1 MVASAAA
8 ALVTAVDITA
18 PRPEV
23 YPEGASDFTGE
34 WVGESAGIFGTL
46 SIQRLASDRYYGRF
60 TSEDGLTRFVI
71 NLRQDRATR
80 RSPGAMEPGN
90 LVRFTWQDGR
100 GGRGEGWVLIN
111 RENSALSGEIRY
123 GGLGRGTSSAPTRP
137 ASWCAG
143 EARLRQGPASAATRS
158 GRRASAAT
166 GAFRAALACSPP
178 RWPRCSSVTYCPICA
193 LLAPC
198 QPVGSRRED
207 YSKCPGRGTR
217 WERGLADVRRV
228 AWGRGVGSRRREGAD
243 G

>member
-1 MVASAAA
+1 MARLVA
-8 ALVTAVDITA
+8 ALLLALAGGCERSGSSGEAVDITA

-71 NLRQDRATR
+71 NLRQDRAT
-80 RSPGAMEPGN
+80 PVAGGAMEPGN

-123 GGLGRGTSSAPTRP
+123 GGLGAWDFVRTDAPGLAAP
-137 ASWCAG
+137 G
-143 EARLRQGPASAATRS
+143 EAPAAGP
-158 GRRASAAT
+158 G
-166 GAFRAALACSPP
+166 
-178 RWPRCSSVTYCPICA
+178 
-193 LLAPC
+193 
-198 QPVGSRRED
+198 
-207 YSKCPGRGTR
+207 
-217 WERGLADVRRV
+217 ERGDEERAT
-228 AWGRGVGSRRREGAD
+228 S
-243 G
+243 